1 MPRARAA
8 ELLLRPDQHDPL
20 LQFQA
25 LARFLT
31 AFLGPDMP
39 ELEEGVEERLFALA
53 RSPDLDVRALA
64 LAALHWSRGG
74 DPTVRG
80 ALVKAM
86 EDENGWALRQR
97 WAVALGFLADA
108 RTAEGAFGEAQAGY
122 RKALEISP
130 DDPRVLSAQGL
141 SLYRAQRFAEAV
153 RLLRRS
159 VELDPRASLARVNLG
174 IAQAAMG
181 DVAGAQQTYVS
192 LLEIN
197 PNEPLG
203 WFNLGNLLQRAERL
217 SEAEEAYARAVSIDP
232 SVERAHFYRARAL
245 ILLNRIPE
253 ALEPARRALE
263 LAPDD
268 ELTRQMVRDLEQ
280 ALGLR

>member
-1 MPRARAA
+1 
-8 ELLLRPDQHDPL
+8 
-20 LQFQA
+20 
-25 LARFLT
+25 
-31 AFLGPDMP
+31 
-39 ELEEGVEERLFALA
+39 
-53 RSPDLDVRALA
+53 
-64 LAALHWSRGG
+64 
-74 DPTVRG
+74 
-80 ALVKAM
+80 
-86 EDENGWALRQR
+86 
-97 WAVALGFLADA
+97 
-108 RTAEGAFGEAQAGY
+108 
-122 RKALEISP
+122 
-130 DDPRVLSAQGL
+130 
-141 SLYRAQRFAEAV
+141 
-153 RLLRRS
+153 
-159 VELDPRASLARVNLG
+159 
-174 IAQAAMG
+174 MG